1 MDSEYVNLEQINE
14 QPGGN
19 WALKSNNLKTLL
31 RAVELFY
38 TDELGQICHPDE
50 LVDPLLIAKENDVH
64 EVAKLTE
71 LLLGCAVQCPNKSE
85 YIHPI
90 MQMGASEQASLMHAI
105 ENLMH
110 RFQPSSPGAAS
121 NPSRRNSMA
130 HGASFDEMASP
141 SSMPSMSAS
150 ASALAAGSSTE
161 ALAAQLAQALERSS
175 SMELRY
181 LDMEREKRE
190 LTERFERS
198 LTENRE
204 LAEKYAALESERD
217 QLRSERQSTLTRDNK
232 KIQQIVDNEVHA
244 LQMQMEEKDL
254 ELNRVKRESGERLMM
269 LENEVRRQA
278 DELDISRSKLGTLN
292 KLEASMTKYKKKL
305 EEMNSLRAQVRELEN
320 LNAQYL
326 DKVVDLESTI
336 KTMPGLKSLV
346 EKYKNQVVELE
357 TSNVQA
363 SSNLNVKEQKI
374 RRLQEELDSALG
386 GKEFLESQVEE
397 LRTQLASMQY
407 REGADDAMT
416 AGEGSTLNGGGLS
429 ADMLLGRDSV
439 SGLRERVARLEREN
453 AELKSGNADAGQA
466 ELAND
471 LDMAVKAKESLQ
483 VSLFQMQKQNDQLSE
498 DLRNA
503 RIQVEQQQ
511 QMLSQLQQ
519 NPGLHPQQQAQSQQ
533 QWQNAP
539 DGPEPMQVS
548 NDMTVSE
555 GAAAAGTAG
564 FATPATL
571 EAGVAMGPGGAMQA
585 PVPTPGAVVVTSS
598 NNALSSAQI
607 AEYQDKLEKLVRGQS
622 AEAVDSLRATV
633 TELTKRLKEKESV
646 INELSEQR
654 AKLENYTKKTLHAVQ
669 TKYMVAVSS
678 HRNQINEKQ
687 ERVDFLEKK
696 MKEVRAS
703 YSREQALMMS
713 SFYEVCVRVD
723 AGDISILKKD
733 LCHVYFGCGLLLLS
747 RICRHCSLAVDV
759 ASAQGVC
766 DRVHAEYL
774 VDHVD
779 TQVDEGTTTGINNH
793 TSTNIHPPKTV
804 PFTPRL
810 ASAFAACRC
819 TCSFVLANRSMS
831 MSMPPSV
838 AILDWFSA
846 AEAADQQQPTSR
858 AQAEALQLTERL
870 ASACAAR
877 RCTSVSLDL
886 VSGNS
891 SCSPSSSTICTCRS
905 AEAAHSAQSAST
917 QRHPPA
923 PATYA

>member
-1 MDSEYVNLEQINE
+1 MVQVQSFHEKLATDVQVTSLEDLCDGVFLSKIMHHIDSDYVNLEQINE

-38 TDELGQICHPDE
+38 TDELGQICHADE

-90 MQMGASEQASLMHAI
+90 MQMGPSEQASLMHAI

-110 RFQPSSPGAAS
+110 RFQPTSPGGAS
-121 NPSRRNSMA
+121 SRRNSIA
-130 HGASFDEMASP
+130 HGASFDEMVSP
-141 SSMPSMSAS
+141 SSSAS
-150 ASALAAGSSTE
+150 VSAIAAGSSAE

-190 LTERFERS
+190 LTERFERT
-198 LTENRE
+198 LTEHRE
-204 LAEKYAALESERD
+204 LADKYTALESERD
-217 QLRSERQSTLTRDNK
+217 QLRSDRQSTLTRDNK

-292 KLEASMTKYKKKL
+292 KLEASVIKYKKKL

-357 TSNVQA
+357 TANVQA

-397 LRTQLASMQY
+397 LRTQLSSMQY
-407 REGADDAMT
+407 RESNDDAMA
-416 AGEGSTLNGGGLS
+416 AGESSAVNGGGLS
-429 ADMLLGRDSV
+429 ADVLLGRDSV

-453 AELKSGNADAGQA
+453 TELKSGNADAGQA

-471 LDMAVKAKESLQ
+471 LDMAVKAKEALQ

-503 RIQVEQQQ
+503 RIQNDQQQ
-511 QMLSQLQQ
+511 QVLSQLQQ
-519 NPGLHPQQQAQSQQ
+519 TQAQPQQQLQSQQ
-533 QWQNAP
+533 QWQDGPN
-539 DGPEPMQVS
+539 GPEPMQVS
-548 NDMTVSE
+548 NDMAIRE
-555 GAAAAGTAG
+555 GAVAAGAAG
-564 FATPATL
+564 FATPAAL
-571 EAGVAMGPGGAMQA
+571 ESGVVMGPGGAMQA
-585 PVPTPGAVVVTSS
+585 PVLTPGAVVVTSS

-607 AEYQDKLEKLVRGQS
+607 AEYQDKLEKLEIE

-713 SFYEVCVRVD
+713 SFYEIGTEMQRRTMMPQGPA
-723 AGDISILKKD
+723 AG
-733 LCHVYFGCGLLLLS
+733 
-747 RICRHCSLAVDV
+747 
-759 ASAQGVC
+759 
-766 DRVHAEYL
+766 
-774 VDHVD
+774 
-779 TQVDEGTTTGINNH
+779 
-793 TSTNIHPPKTV
+793 
-804 PFTPRL
+804 TPG
-810 ASAFAACRC
+810 AGSW
-819 TCSFVLANRSMS
+819 LANKRT
-831 MSMPPSV
+831 
-838 AILDWFSA
+838 
-846 AEAADQQQPTSR
+846 EER
-858 AQAEALQLTERL
+858 AK
-870 ASACAAR
+870 R
-877 RCTSVSLDL
+877 RQ
-886 VSGNS
+886 G
-891 SCSPSSSTICTCRS
+891 
-905 AEAAHSAQSAST
+905 A
-917 QRHPPA
+917 
-923 PATYA
+923 

>member
-1 MDSEYVNLEQINE
+1 MDDTAQRSLLLWAQSFHEKLATDVQVSSMEDLCDGVFLSKIMHHIDSEYVNLEQINE

-38 TDELGQICHPDE
+38 TDELGQICHANE
-50 LVDPLLIAKENDVH
+50 LVDPLLIAKENNVH
-64 EVAKLTE
+64 EVTKLTE

-110 RFQPSSPGAAS
+110 RFHPTSPGGVS
-121 NPSRRNSMA
+121 NASRRNSMA
-130 HGASFDEMASP
+130 HGTSFDEMASP
-141 SSMPSMSAS
+141 SSSAS
-150 ASALAAGSSTE
+150 VSAMASGGSAE

-190 LTERFERS
+190 LTERFERT
-198 LTENRE
+198 LTDHRE
-204 LAEKYAALESERD
+204 LADKYSALESERD
-217 QLRSERQSTLTRDNK
+217 QLRSERQNTLTRDNK

-269 LENEVRRQA
+269 LENEVRRQS

-292 KLEASMTKYKKKL
+292 KLEASVTKYKKKL
-305 EEMNSLRAQVRELEN
+305 EEMNSLRAQVRELET

-336 KTMPGLKSLV
+336 KTMPGLKNLV

-357 TSNVQA
+357 TANVQA

-397 LRTQLASMQY
+397 LRTQVSSMQY
-407 REGADDAMT
+407 REGTDDAMA
-416 AGEGSTLNGGGLS
+416 AGESSAVNGGGLS

-498 DLRNA
+498 DLRNT
-503 RIQVEQQQ
+503 RIRNEQQQ
-511 QMLSQLQQ
+511 QMLAQLQQ
-519 NPGLHPQQQAQSQQ
+519 AQPQQQFQSQQ

-539 DGPEPMQVS
+539 GGPEPMQVS
-548 NDMTVSE
+548 NDMAVRE
-555 GAAAAGTAG
+555 GAAAAGAAG

-571 EAGVAMGPGGAMQA
+571 EAGIVMGPGGAMQA
-585 PVPTPGAVVVTSS
+585 PVPTSGSVVVTSS

-607 AEYQDKLEKLVRGQS
+607 AEYQDKLEKLEIE

-713 SFYEVCVRVD
+713 SFYEIGTEMQRRTMMPQGPV
-723 AGDISILKKD
+723 AGAPGAGSW
-733 LCHVYFGCGLLLLS
+733 
-747 RICRHCSLAVDV
+747 
-759 ASAQGVC
+759 
-766 DRVHAEYL
+766 
-774 VDHVD
+774 
-779 TQVDEGTTTGINNH
+779 
-793 TSTNIHPPKTV
+793 
-804 PFTPRL
+804 
-810 ASAFAACRC
+810 
-819 TCSFVLANRSMS
+819 LANKRT
-831 MSMPPSV
+831 
-838 AILDWFSA
+838 
-846 AEAADQQQPTSR
+846 EER
-858 AQAEALQLTERL
+858 AK
-870 ASACAAR
+870 R
-877 RCTSVSLDL
+877 RQ
-886 VSGNS
+886 G
-891 SCSPSSSTICTCRS
+891 
-905 AEAAHSAQSAST
+905 A
-917 QRHPPA
+917 
-923 PATYA
+923 